1 MWPSPGNVSK
11 HEVCRKSNPD
21 QPADQPA
28 EPPLGGKSWTPK
40 MLETSSITPKDDFSS
55 HIAIISVHAG
65 LTDRQKIDRH
75 KAHIK
80 TIRRQSERMAK
91 SIEDAHYQTEEYTPK
106 SWLSCDRDLT
116 NKK

>member
-1 MWPSPGNVSK
+1 M
-11 HEVCRKSNPD
+11 
-21 QPADQPA
+21 A
-28 EPPLGGKSWTPK
+28 LGGKSWTPK
-40 MLETSSITPKDDFSS
+40 MLETSSITPKDDFIS

-80 TIRRQSERMAK
+80 TIRPQSERMAK
-91 SIEDAHYQTEEYTPK
+91 SIEDAHHQTEEYTPK

-116 NKK
+116 NKKINKINKSLVAVWHGTKIRSTVPRLL